1 MKYLITILIFFLV
14 LFIYLHVQYHLKTSD
29 DLEVYTVEKPSKEKL
44 EEICDIR
51 QPVIIPMDISE
62 VKSNCNILKLDD
74 NYGAFDIKIRSNDF
88 NDDNKELYLPF
99 LLSEALQIFQKN
111 DNSKK
116 NIITEANEDFLKETG
131 VIKYYKYNDGF
142 LRPKGVSKCIYD
154 FWCGNNNSTTPL
166 RYLNNYRNFFY
177 VTHGK
182 CKIKLIPPKYSK
194 YLHIKKDFENGE
206 FISPIDPWVV
216 QDEYKSDFNKVKV
229 LDITLDEGYVLYI
242 PAYWL
247 FSIKY
252 ENISSLSI
260 FCYRTYMN
268 TVSIIPDLTMQFL
281 QEQNVKHKFL
291 KSLLH

>member
-29 DLEVYTVEKPSKEKL
+29 DLEVYTVENPSKEKL

-51 QPVIIPMDISE
+51 QPVIIPMEIQD
-62 VKSNCNILKLDD
+62 VKDNCNILKLDD

-99 LLSEALQIFQKN
+99 LLSEAFKLFQKN
-111 DNSKK
+111 DNGEK
-116 NIITEANEDFLKETG
+116 NIITEKNYEFLNESG
-131 VIKYYKYNDGF
+131 VIKNYKYNDGF
-142 LRPKGVSKCIYD
+142 LRPKAVSKCIYD
-154 FWCGNNNSTTPL
+154 FWCGNNNSITPL
-166 RYLNNYRNFFY
+166 RYFNNYRNFFY
-177 VTHGK
+177 VTHGV

-194 YLHIKKDFENGE
+194 YLYIKKDFENGE
-206 FISPIDPWVV
+206 FISPINPWNI
-216 QDEYKSDFNKVKV
+216 QKEYLKNFNKVKV
-229 LDITLDEGYVLYI
+229 LDITLKEGQILYI

-247 FSIKY
+247 FSIQY
-252 ENISSLSI
+252 ENICSLSV

-268 TVSIIPDLTMQFL
+268 TISILPDLIMQFL

-291 KSLLH
+291 KSLLD